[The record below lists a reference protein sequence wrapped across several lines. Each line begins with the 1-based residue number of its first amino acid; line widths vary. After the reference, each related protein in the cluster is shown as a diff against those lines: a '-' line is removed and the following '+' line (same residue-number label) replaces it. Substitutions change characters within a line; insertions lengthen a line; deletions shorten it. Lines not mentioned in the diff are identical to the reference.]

1 MKTLEIDEVAKSTGE
16 TRPSMSRQPVVGA
29 TSPATRDAIGTA
41 STLPKTMKAAFVT
54 EFGKP
59 LTIGELPVPQP
70 RDGQVLIK
78 IEACGVCHT
87 DVHAVDGNWP
97 GKPMTPFTPG
107 HEGIGRVVAM
117 GKGVKQILGKG
128 VKQVKEGDLVGVPW
142 LFEACGVCDYCLSS
156 RENMCPSALYGGYT
170 ANGGFAEYCVAPAAY
185 VARIPDG
192 LDPVAAGP
200 IICAGVT
207 TYKGIKVAN
216 CKPGDWF
223 VVSGVG
229 GLGHLAVQYAK
240 AMGLRVAAVDIADDK
255 LALAKK
261 VGASLTFNAKTVDPV
276 KALQEAIGGAHGVL
290 ITAPSKAAFAQ
301 GTGML
306 RRGGTCVLNGLPPDD
321 FPLSIFDVVFR
332 CLTVRGSLVGTR
344 ADMKE
349 ALAFAVE
356 GKVKANIEAT
366 TLDDIN
372 NVLERLRTGK
382 VNGRVVLK
390 IS

>member
-1 MKTLEIDEVAKSTGE
+1 M
-16 TRPSMSRQPVVGA
+16 
-29 TSPATRDAIGTA
+29 
-41 STLPKTMKAAFVT
+41 PKTMKAAFVT

-59 LTIGELPVPQP
+59 LTIGELPVPEP
-70 RDGQVLIK
+70 TDGQVLIR

-87 DVHAVDGNWP
+87 DVHAADGDWP
-97 GKPMTPFTPG
+97 GRPKPPFTPG

-117 GKGVKQILGKG
+117 GKG

-142 LFEACGVCDYCLSS
+142 LFEACGLCDYCLTS
-156 RENMCPSALYGGYT
+156 RETMCHSALYGGYT

-185 VARIPDG
+185 VARIPEG
-192 LDPVAAGP
+192 LDAVAAGP

-207 TYKGIKVAN
+207 TYKGIKVAD

-240 AMGLRVAAVDIADDK
+240 AMGLRVAAVDVADDK
-255 LALAKK
+255 LALAKTL
-261 VGASLTFNAKTVDPV
+261 GASLTFNAQTVDAV
-276 KALQEAIGGAHGVL
+276 KAVQEATGGAHGVL
-290 ITAPSKAAFAQ
+290 ITAVSKAAFAL

-306 RRGGTCVLNGLPPDD
+306 RRGGTCVLTGLPPGD

-344 ADMKE
+344 SDMRE
-349 ALAFAVE
+349 ALAFAAE
-356 GKVKANIEAT
+356 GKVKASIETT
-366 TLDDIN
+366 TLDDVN
-372 NVLERLRTGK
+372 NVLERLRNGK
-382 VNGRVVLK
+382 VAGRVVLK
-390 IS
+390 MM

>member
-1 MKTLEIDEVAKSTGE
+1 MKTLDIDPKAKS
-16 TRPSMSRQPVVGA
+16 A
-29 TSPATRDAIGTA
+29 TNVQRTSKAVKPAVRMKIGPNVTV
-41 STLPKTMKAAFVT
+41 PKTMKAAFVT

-70 RDGQVLIK
+70 KEGQVLIK

-87 DVHAVDGNWP
+87 DVHAVDGDWP
-97 GKPMTPFTPG
+97 GRPKPPFTPG
-107 HEGIGRVVAM
+107 HEGIGRVVAL
-117 GKGVKQILGKG
+117 GKGVKQILGTV
-128 VKQVKEGDLVGVPW
+128 VKQIKEGDMVGVPW
-142 LFEACGVCDYCLSS
+142 LFEACGSCYYCLTS
-156 RENMCPSALYGGYT
+156 RETMCESALYGGYT

-185 VARIPDG
+185 VARIPDE

-200 IICAGVT
+200 IICAGIT
-207 TYKGIKVAN
+207 TYKGIKVAD

-229 GLGHLAVQYAK
+229 GLGHLAIQYAK
-240 AMGLRVAAVDIADDK
+240 TMGLRVAAVDVADDK

-261 VGASLTFNAKTVDPV
+261 LGASLTFNAKAVDAV
-276 KALQEAIGGAHGVL
+276 KAVQEAIGGAHGVL

-306 RRGGTCVLNGLPPDD
+306 RRGGTCVLNGLPPED

-344 ADMKE
+344 ADMQE
-349 ALAFAVE
+349 ALAFAAE
-356 GKVKANIEAT
+356 GKVKANIETA
-366 TLDDIN
+366 TLDDAN

>member
-1 MKTLEIDEVAKSTGE
+1 MKTLDLGVNPPAPPVGKLPPITSKQEAGKTLHAD
-16 TRPSMSRQPVVGA
+16 TRSVIGVG
-29 TSPATRDAIGTA
+29 SSI
-41 STLPKTMKAAFVT
+41 PKTMKAAFVT

-59 LTIGELPVPQP
+59 LMIGELPVPQP
-70 RDGQVLIK
+70 KDGQVLIR

-87 DVHAVDGNWP
+87 DVHAANGDWP
-97 GKPMTPFTPG
+97 VKPKLPFVPG
-107 HEGIGRVVAM
+107 HEGIGRVLAM
-117 GKGVKQILGKG
+117 GKNLKG
-128 VKQVKEGDLVGVPW
+128 VKEGDMVGVPW
-142 LFEACGVCDYCLSS
+142 LFEACGLCDYCLTS
-156 RENMCPSALYGGYT
+156 RETMCESALYGGYS

-207 TYKGIKVAN
+207 TYKGIKMAD
-216 CKPGDWF
+216 CRPGQWF

-229 GLGHLAVQYAK
+229 GLGHLAIQYAT
-240 AMGLRVAAVDIADDK
+240 AMGLRVIAVDVADDK
-255 LALAKK
+255 LDLAKK
-261 VGASLTFNAKTVDPV
+261 LGASLTFNPKTVDAT
-276 KALQEAIGGAHGVL
+276 KAVQETVGGAHGVL
-290 ITAPSKAAFAQ
+290 ITAVSKAAFAQ

-306 RRGGTCVLNGLPPDD
+306 RRGGTCVLNGLPPGD

-344 ADMKE
+344 SDLKE
-349 ALAFAVE
+349 ALAFAAA
-356 GKVKANIEAT
+356 GQVKATIETT
-366 TLDDIN
+366 TLDDVN

-382 VNGRVVLK
+382 VSGRVVLK

>member
-1 MKTLEIDEVAKSTGE
+1 MSAIEHTTTIEKQWDELLPTKTE
-16 TRPSMSRQPVVGA
+16 
-29 TSPATRDAIGTA
+29 SP
-41 STLPKTMKAAFVT
+41 LPKTMKAAFVT

-59 LTIGELPVPQP
+59 LTIGELPVPAP
-70 RDGQVLIK
+70 KDGEVLIK

-87 DVHAVDGNWP
+87 DVHAADGDWP
-97 GKPMTPFTPG
+97 VKPKLPFTPG

-117 GKGVKQILGKG
+117 GRGAKQI
-128 VKQVKEGDLVGVPW
+128 KEGDRVGVPW
-142 LFEACGVCDYCLSS
+142 LFAACGLCDYCLTG
-156 RENMCPSALYGGYT
+156 RETMCESALYGGYS
-170 ANGGFAEYCVAPAAY
+170 ANGGFAEYCVAPADY

-200 IICAGVT
+200 IICAGIT
-207 TYKGIKVAN
+207 TYKGIKVAD

-240 AMGLRVAAVDIADDK
+240 AMGLRVAALDIADDK

-261 VGASLTFNAKTVDPV
+261 LGASLTFNAMNVDVV
-276 KALQEAIGGAHGVL
+276 KAVQESIGGAHGVL
-290 ITAPSKAAFAQ
+290 ITAVSKGAFAQ

-306 RRGGTCVLNGLPPDD
+306 RRGGTCVLNGLPPGD

-344 ADMKE
+344 ADLKE
-349 ALAFAVE
+349 ALAFAAE
-356 GKVKANIEAT
+356 GKVKANIETA
-366 TLDDIN
+366 TLDDVN
-372 NVLERLRTGK
+372 AVLDRLRTGK
-382 VNGRVVLK
+382 VAGRIVLK
-390 IS
+390 IA

>member
-1 MKTLEIDEVAKSTGE
+1 MSKHARHVAEDLETPVTVAIPAKRQTTLHTPGLE
-16 TRPSMSRQPVVGA
+16 
-29 TSPATRDAIGTA
+29 AI
-41 STLPKTMKAAFVT
+41 PKTMKAAFVT

-59 LTIGELPVPQP
+59 LTVGDLPVPQAK
-70 RDGQVLIK
+70 DGELLIK

-87 DVHAVDGNWP
+87 DIHAADGDWP
-97 GKPMTPFTPG
+97 VKPKLPFTPG
-107 HEGIGRVVAM
+107 HEGIGRIVAI
-117 GKGVKQILGKG
+117 GSNVKQI
-128 VKQVKEGDLVGVPW
+128 KEGEMVGVPW
-142 LFEACGVCDYCLSS
+142 LFEACGLCDYCLTA
-156 RENMCPSALYGGYT
+156 RETMCESALYGGYT

-207 TYKGIKVAN
+207 TYKGIKVAE
-216 CKPGDWF
+216 CKPDDWF

-240 AMGLRVAAVDIADDK
+240 AMGLRVAAVDIDDEK

-261 VGASLTFNAKTVDPV
+261 LGASLTFNAKAVDAV
-276 KALQEAIGGAHGVL
+276 AAIQKAIGGAHGVL
-290 ITAPSKAAFAQ
+290 ITAVSEAAFAQ

-306 RRGGTCVLNGLPPDD
+306 RRGGTCVLNGLPPGD

-349 ALAFAVE
+349 ALAFAAE
-356 GKVKANIEAT
+356 GKVKANIETQPLSA
-366 TLDDIN
+366 IN
-372 NVLERLRTGK
+372 DVFERLKEGK

-390 IS
+390 IASGAHKQAHA